1 MAVELKRCLMLGA
14 IAGLMALAGPA
25 QADENMAA
33 AANAYSR
40 AQKAALSGDYE
51 KAAELFELADSLAP
65 TPEALRA
72 AASAHKAAGQLGA
85 AATSA
90 EELQRRYPDDAESKK
105 LASEILEQAKKKLAR
120 YQVSCQP
127 EACQILV
134 DGGVETASPKDE
146 HVLYIEPGKHEL
158 AAVFGSRKAE
168 PQNVD
173 AKAGGRDSLSFQA
186 PAQKSEPKAVT
197 AEPEVTSSGDVR
209 ADGKSSHGLS
219 PWVFGTALGVTA
231 VLGGVATWSGLDTL
245 SARDEYDKHRTQA
258 GYEDGQKKE
267 QRTNILIGA
276 TGVAAVATITLA
288 LFTDFGGSDEKSAQK
303 PHLSA
308 GVGPGSVVLQGSF

>member
-1 MAVELKRCLMLGA
+1 M
-14 IAGLMALAGPA
+14 
-25 QADENMAA
+25 
-33 AANAYSR
+33 
-40 AQKAALSGDYE
+40 
-51 KAAELFELADSLAP
+51 
-65 TPEALRA
+65 
-72 AASAHKAAGQLGA
+72 
-85 AATSA
+85 
-90 EELQRRYPDDAESKK
+90 
-105 LASEILEQAKKKLAR
+105 
-120 YQVSCQP
+120 
-127 EACQILV
+127 
-134 DGGVETASPKDE
+134 
-146 HVLYIEPGKHEL
+146 
-158 AAVFGSRKAE
+158 
-168 PQNVD
+168 
-173 AKAGGRDSLSFQA
+173 
-186 PAQKSEPKAVT
+186 
-197 AEPEVTSSGDVR
+197 TSSGDVR